1 MNINCPHCGTEYEIE
16 KHEFGK
22 FVTCLVCDKN
32 FVAGVKQQGKSASP
46 RSEPHDHQTSRQG
59 GPLAGEFKSSDVNT
73 RTVAEQ
79 YSDGDTKFITPSVA
93 MVLQTLGYIG
103 AILCGIVG
111 IFISAKEN
119 GVSSEQFWI
128 SLLIIVSTI
137 VACVFIRLWYEF
149 VIIIFTGVAYLRQI
163 RDELRSRR
171 I

>member
-1 MNINCPHCGTEYEIE
+1 MDIKCPHCGTEYEIE

-22 FVTCLVCDKN
+22 FVTCHVCDKN

-59 GPLAGEFKSSDVNT
+59 GPLAGEFKSSDGNT

-93 MVLQTLGYIG
+93 MVLQTIGYVV

-111 IFISAKEN
+111 IFISAEN
-119 GVSSEQFWI
+119 DVSSEQFLI

-137 VACVFIRLWYEF
+137 VACVCIRLWYEF